1 MMTIL
6 FSILGTVAVYSYII
20 ISVVVLT
27 DKKEL
32 K

>member
-1 MMTIL
+1 MTIL

-20 ISVVVLT
+20 ISIIVLA
-27 DKKEL
+27 DEKEL